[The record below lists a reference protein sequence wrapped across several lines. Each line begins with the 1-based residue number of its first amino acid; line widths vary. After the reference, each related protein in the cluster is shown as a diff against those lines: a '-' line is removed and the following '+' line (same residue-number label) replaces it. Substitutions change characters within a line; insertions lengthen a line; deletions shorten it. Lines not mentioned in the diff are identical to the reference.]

1 MPGGGAYPPVGN
13 GGGSFGSTAS
23 RNARQSPPRSSLD
36 DRSIAH
42 TRASHRA
49 RARARTH
56 HPPVT
61 RQTTSS
67 ASSVSVPTVPGTCSD
82 RARREIHPDVLDRRR
97 RNPGDRDGRLGTEAA
112 SASRG
117 DRADRRGNR
126 VGRRG
131 SRAGPGL
138 GRTCRREGEGEA
150 RCEGWSA
157 ASASAENS
165 RRAVRGERMST
176 RRGKVWGGCD

>member
-56 HPPVT
+56 HPPVP

-67 ASSVSVPTVPGTCSD
+67 SSSVSVPTVPGTCSD

-138 GRTCRREGEGEA
+138 GRTCRRERVRERRGVRAG
-150 RCEGWSA
+150 R
-157 ASASAENS
+157 
-165 RRAVRGERMST
+165 RRARKTHNARFEATANGL
-176 RRGKVWGGCD
+176 RRGGGD

>member
-56 HPPVT
+56 HPPVP
-61 RQTTSS
+61 RQTTSFS
-67 ASSVSVPTVPGTCSD
+67 SSVSVPTVPGTCSD

-97 RNPGDRDGRLGTEAA
+97 RNPATATVVSVPRRRPRVAA
-112 SASRG
+112 TAPIVAVIASVV
-117 DRADRRGNR
+117 A
-126 VGRRG
+126 VV
-131 SRAGPGL
+131 APVPGL
-138 GRTCRREGEGEA
+138 GRTCRRERVRERRGVRAG
-150 RCEGWSA
+150 R
-157 ASASAENS
+157 
-165 RRAVRGERMST
+165 RRARRTHNARFEATANGL
-176 RRGKVWGGCD
+176 RRGGGD

>member
-49 RARARTH
+49 RARDRTH
-56 HPPVT
+56 HPPVP

-67 ASSVSVPTVPGTCSD
+67 ASSASVPTVPGTCSD

-112 SASRG
+112 TASRG

-138 GRTCRREGEGEA
+138 GRTCRRERVRERRGVRAG
-150 RCEGWSA
+150 R
-157 ASASAENS
+157 
-165 RRAVRGERMST
+165 RRARRTHNARFEATANGL
-176 RRGKVWGGCD
+176 RRGGGD